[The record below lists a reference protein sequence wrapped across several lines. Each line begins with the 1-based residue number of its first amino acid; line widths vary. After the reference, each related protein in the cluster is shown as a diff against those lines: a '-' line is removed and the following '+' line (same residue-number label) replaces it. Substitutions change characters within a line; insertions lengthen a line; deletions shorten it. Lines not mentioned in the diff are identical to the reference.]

1 MKVLQLLW
9 WNGDQRSV
17 RGKSYLMQRVPPVM
31 GAILPCSAHLT
42 GASIAMPVNICSG
55 HLSASPGPVCVATGL
70 SMRVLNRSRLTQR
83 LTIDGVEQQH
93 LGLQNGMHYF
103 VIPLMF
109 MNQSQMKLTS

>member
-1 MKVLQLLW
+1 MEIREALEGSLTC
-9 WNGDQRSV
+9 
-17 RGKSYLMQRVPPVM
+17 
-31 GAILPCSAHLT
+31 LPCSAHLT